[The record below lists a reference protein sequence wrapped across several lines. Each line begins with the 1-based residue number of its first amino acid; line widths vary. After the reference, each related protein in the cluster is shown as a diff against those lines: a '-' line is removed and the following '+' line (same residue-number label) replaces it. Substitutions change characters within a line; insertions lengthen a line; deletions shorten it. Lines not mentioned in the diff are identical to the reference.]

1 MQDSVQP
8 GFCFEMRDYV
18 FDEQLRKRVA
28 GPAGFTM
35 SAVAETA
42 LHFVPGMGNFPYDD
56 RNQS

>member
-42 LHFVPGMGNFPYDD
+42 LHFVAGYGKFPI
-56 RNQS
+56 

>member
-1 MQDSVQP
+1 
-8 GFCFEMRDYV
+8 MRDYV

-42 LHFVPGMGNFPYDD
+42 LPQLLDLSATSITGFANFCYL
-56 RNQS
+56 R